1 MEGARGGKEVGR
13 EGERKEGREGGR
25 RKVGV
30 RELEGWKLGGG
41 RREEVRR
48 EGGGEAR
55 GRTKVGVRELEGR
68 KLGGWSKGI
77 REEGGRGW

>member
-13 EGERKEGREGGR
+13 EGERKEGRR

-30 RELEGWKLGGG
+30 RELEGRKLGGE

-68 KLGGWSKGI
+68 KQGGWRKGV